1 MDKHIYE
8 YNELMAKTGH
18 YLVFK
23 LSYSTRTVDYFRYEW
38 KKVKKFMASN
48 GIRYYDQK
56 AEEQI
61 FKHVFKDRRVKDLSR
76 NEKIFYNAVKM
87 LTQFQQTG
95 SIDIPARPCKDQ
107 IVFSGPI
114 GDIITSFIYY

>member
-76 NEKIFYNAVKM
+76 NECHEVVLVIMNVIYP
-87 LTQFQQTG
+87 G
-95 SIDIPARPCKDQ
+95 S
-107 IVFSGPI
+107 
-114 GDIITSFIYY
+114 